1 MTTTS
6 VPGPGGSTMPAYLS
20 TPVATQRDPGPW
32 PGVVVVHDAF
42 GMSDDMRDQA
52 DWLAAAGHVA
62 LLPDLYSR
70 DGRTQGWG
78 RVPCVARTMQ
88 QLGRGEGPAFER
100 LESARAALAQR
111 DDCTGTVG
119 VIGFCMG
126 GGFALLLA
134 GRPGWSAASVN
145 YGILPDDDAALD
157 AAVQG
162 ACPVVASFGGA
173 DRLLAGAAARVE
185 GALSRAGVPHDVRE
199 YDGVQHGFITRTA
212 DTSPLV
218 PVMRR
223 VMGVSHDHEASADA
237 RRRILGFFDEHLRGR
252 GVDDADQVVDQ
263 VAGSASAPLTGADDE
278 PVPSSSSAPV
288 GWVGAGGAVT
298 TRVG

>member
-1 MTTTS
+1 MTTTV
-6 VPGPGGSTMPAYLS
+6 VPGPDGATMPAYVS
-20 TPVATQRDPGPW
+20 TPAPTRRDPGPW

-52 DWLAAAGHVA
+52 DWLAAAGYVA

-88 QLGRGEGPAFER
+88 QVSRGEGPAFAR
-100 LESARAALAQR
+100 LEAARAALADR
-111 DDCTGTVG
+111 EDCTGTVG

-157 AAVQG
+157 AAVAG
-162 ACPVVASFGGA
+162 ACPVVGSFGGE
-173 DRLLAGAAARVE
+173 DRLLVGGAARV
-185 GALSRAGVPHDVRE
+185 GAALERAGVPHDVRE
-199 YDGVQHGFITRTA
+199 YPGAQHGFVTRTT
-212 DTSPLV
+212 DTSPLG
-218 PVMRR
+218 PLMRR
-223 VMGVSHDHEASADA
+223 VMGVSHDAEASADA
-237 RRRILGFFDEHLRGR
+237 RRRILGFFDEHLR
-252 GVDDADQVVDQ
+252 DAADTGEASPPGPA
-263 VAGSASAPLTGADDE
+263 AGD
-278 PVPSSSSAPV
+278 PV
-288 GWVGAGGAVT
+288 GWPAGHATGT
-298 TRVG
+298 TRVGGPTAGA